1 MVRPRLRPAL
11 SRTTTDVDFLDL
23 VTEVIDLRSFS
34 NLWYWIVLA
43 ILWSSLSHWT
53 IGVPYHIVAR
63 ARRGDEDAAADMQTL
78 AEINVTRILAV
89 TDQSAPVLLGLA
101 LFVASALAVTG
112 WLYRVEFLQA
122 LFLLMFPAMLV
133 GGLSILT
140 ARKVRRTDFANLSRD
155 LRLHRIYVQM
165 LGIVF
170 IFLTAFWGMYVNVT
184 VGPLG

>member
-1 MVRPRLRPAL
+1 
-11 SRTTTDVDFLDL
+11 VDFLDL

-53 IGVPYHIVAR
+53 LGVPYHIVTR
-63 ARRGDEDAAADMQTL
+63 ARRGDERASHDMRAL
-78 AEINVTRILAV
+78 AEINGARILAV
-89 TDQSAPVLLGLA
+89 TDQSAPVLLGFA
-101 LFVASALAVTG
+101 VFVATGLAVTG

-122 LFLLMFPAMLV
+122 LFLLIFPAMLV
-133 GGLSILT
+133 GAITVLT
-140 ARKVRRTDFANLSRD
+140 ARKLRRTGYEDVARD

-165 LGIVF
+165 LGVVF
-170 IFLTAFWGMYVNVT
+170 IFLTAFWGMYTNVT